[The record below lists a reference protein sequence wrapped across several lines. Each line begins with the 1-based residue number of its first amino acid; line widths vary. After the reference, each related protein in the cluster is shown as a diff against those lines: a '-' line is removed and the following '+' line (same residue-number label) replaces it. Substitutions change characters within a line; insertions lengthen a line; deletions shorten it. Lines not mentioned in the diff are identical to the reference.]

1 VLLISAV
8 PHTTTA
14 LGDSYQLIG
23 NSVGQLCVTTLF
35 RCIQNP
41 LDRGT
46 AALAEVE
53 GVGNLHGST
62 TTSNTLLLANAE
74 ERSHRIDDAS
84 EVEDRV
90 KGQLRSRSA
99 THERTTGVDVRRR
112 GGTEVVENDRHVLRQ
127 LHISLLSS
135 EENPFKR
142 TF

>member
-14 LGDSYQLIG
+14 LGDGDQLVG
-23 NSVGQLCVTTLF
+23 NSVGQLGVTSLF

-53 GVGNLHGST
+53 GVGNLHSGT

-74 ERSHRIDDAS
+74 ERSHRVDNAS
-84 EVEDRV
+84 EVEDGV
-90 KGQLRSRSA
+90 KGQLRSRRA
-99 THERTTGVDVRRR
+99 AHERTTGVDVGRR
-112 GGTEVVENDRHVLRQ
+112 GGTEVVQDNRHVLEQ
-127 LHISLLSS
+127 LYVSWLTN
-135 EENPFKR
+135 EEK
-142 TF
+142 TG